1 MFADVAA
8 EGGFSLIVGNPP
20 WVRPHALAPALR
32 TRLREEFTTLR
43 SPGWRAGAE
52 RSGAGAGFAAQ
63 PDLAA
68 AFIERSLDLLAPQG
82 TLALLVPAK
91 LWRTLSGGGVRALVM
106 QQAALHR
113 LRDWSDA
120 PSLFDAATYP
130 SLLVATRRR
139 RLDEVPLPLGHS
151 RPEHRRRGEAPVQ
164 ITVVR
169 ERPHEWQMVTE
180 QLPLAPDPG
189 APWILLPPDAR
200 HAFDALRHAG
210 PALADSP
217 FGRPRLGVK
226 CGCNAAFLVHA
237 TEHDDESAT
246 VSTIAGR
253 DIRQGVIERH
263 LLRPVLR
270 GEDIEAAQP
279 TDALRLLWTHDA
291 RGEPLRVLPPDARRW
306 LAHWRPDLERRRDAR
321 ASRQWWTLFRTD
333 AARCDRPRVVW
344 ADIGRRLRATVL
356 EAGDP
361 TVPLNSCYVLPV
373 RTSDEAWA
381 LHAILT
387 STLAA
392 AWLDPLAEPARGRF
406 RRFLGWTVGL
416 LPLPRDWP
424 AAVQRL
430 APLARA
436 ADHQP
441 PASRPVETPAREAAV
456 LASYG
461 LTPSSLTPLLTW
473 YAQ

>member
-1 MFADVAA
+1 
-8 EGGFSLIVGNPP
+8 
-20 WVRPHALAPALR
+20 VRPHALAPALR
-32 TRLREEFTTLR
+32 LRLRDEFSTLR
-43 SPGWRAGAE
+43 SPSWRAGAV

-82 TLALLVPAK
+82 ALALLVPAK
-91 LWRTLSGGGVRALVM
+91 LWRTLSGGGVRALLT
-106 QQAALHR
+106 QQAVVHR

-120 PSLFDAATYP
+120 PPQFDAATYP
-130 SLLVATRRR
+130 SLLVATRRTR
-139 RLDEVPLPLGHS
+139 PEGDAMGPGDPRPLGVP
-151 RPEHRRRGEAPVQ
+151 RVEAPVR

-169 ERPHEWQMVTE
+169 EQAREWQTATAD
-180 QLPLAPDPG
+180 LPLASDPG
-189 APWILLPPDAR
+189 APWILLPPDVR
-200 HAFDALRHAG
+200 RAFDALRHAG
-210 PALADSP
+210 PALAESP
-217 FGRPRLGVK
+217 LGRPRLGVK

-237 TEHDDESAT
+237 TEHDDAT
-246 VSTIAGR
+246 ASVSTVAAR
-253 DIRQGVIERH
+253 DVRRGVIERH
-263 LLRPVLR
+263 LLRPALR
-270 GEDIEAAQP
+270 GEAIEAAEP
-279 TDALRLLWTHDA
+279 PEPVSLIWTHDL
-291 RGEPLRVLPPDARRW
+291 RGEPLAVLPPDARRW

-321 ASRQWWTLFRTD
+321 TSPRWWTLFRTE
-333 AARCDRPRVVW
+333 AARADRPRVVW

-361 TVPLNSCYVLPV
+361 TVPLNSCYVLPM
-373 RTSDEAWA
+373 RTSDEAWT
-381 LHAILT
+381 LHALLT
-387 STLAA
+387 SSLAA

-416 LPLPRDWP
+416 LPIPHDWA

-436 ADHQP
+436 AGQQSP
-441 PASRPVETPAREAAV
+441 TARSVHAMARDAAV

-461 LTPSSLTPLLTW
+461 LPASSLTPLLTW